1 MEIQKL
7 QHLET
12 LNICDTSVMELP
24 RQIGKLQQLK
34 TLDASNT
41 KVTELP
47 TEIEKLQYLKTLN
60 VCNTKFTKLPREIG
74 KLQQLETL
82 DASNTE
88 ITELPTEI
96 ENLQYLKTLNV
107 CNTKLTKLPREIG
120 KLQHLETLNVSYTT
134 ITELPKEIGK
144 LQHLRTLDISC
155 TKVTELPREIT
166 ELERLENLIARNSR
180 LRKLP
185 KEIRKLQHFRTL
197 DLRGTH
203 VRELFWEV
211 SKSLSVAV
219 GGMYSVKVLKLPLAV
234 SSHWGFPSSGAKCS
248 KDLSIFVLTNHFNS
262 NYEVQPVV
270 MLNVAGRHVSVPQC
284 VKQHLRNV
292 SSLDIRIYKLG
303 DEDLEFLRQM
313 PNLKALAIRYEAAL
327 PREPISITRGGF
339 SKLETFYLDCRLPQ
353 VITFQ
358 RRAIPNLKH
367 LEFKFYT
374 GSKRQDYSMG
384 IRHLQSLQ
392 IVVFRCSQ
400 YYTSG
405 SPGITATIEA
415 VRKEAAEHRNRI
427 TIYINDNDAE
437 VFGRGAESI
446 SQVQKAILEKE
457 IEEKKRIQERNDILE
472 KEIQERKDVAEK
484 HQQLLQA
491 AEKRRAECGD
501 ATQAKQATLSLS
513 QLNQQ
518 VRDDLYMGLPAN
530 PLASLEPAG
539 KSESVWWPPQRWVS
553 EDDDLESD

>member
-1 MEIQKL
+1 
-7 QHLET
+7 
-12 LNICDTSVMELP
+12 
-24 RQIGKLQQLK
+24 
-34 TLDASNT
+34 
-41 KVTELP
+41 
-47 TEIEKLQYLKTLN
+47 
-60 VCNTKFTKLPREIG
+60 
-74 KLQQLETL
+74 
-82 DASNTE
+82 
-88 ITELPTEI
+88 
-96 ENLQYLKTLNV
+96 
-107 CNTKLTKLPREIG
+107 
-120 KLQHLETLNVSYTT
+120 
-134 ITELPKEIGK
+134 
-144 LQHLRTLDISC
+144 
-155 TKVTELPREIT
+155 
-166 ELERLENLIARNSR
+166 
-180 LRKLP
+180 
-185 KEIRKLQHFRTL
+185 
-197 DLRGTH
+197 
-203 VRELFWEV
+203 
-211 SKSLSVAV
+211 
-219 GGMYSVKVLKLPLAV
+219 
-234 SSHWGFPSSGAKCS
+234 
-248 KDLSIFVLTNHFNS
+248 
-262 NYEVQPVV
+262 
-270 MLNVAGRHVSVPQC
+270 
-284 VKQHLRNV
+284 
-292 SSLDIRIYKLG
+292 
-303 DEDLEFLRQM
+303 
-313 PNLKALAIRYEAAL
+313 
-327 PREPISITRGGF
+327 
-339 SKLETFYLDCRLPQ
+339 
-353 VITFQ
+353 
-358 RRAIPNLKH
+358 
-367 LEFKFYT
+367 
-374 GSKRQDYSMG
+374 MG
-384 IRHLQSLQ
+384 IQHLQSLQ